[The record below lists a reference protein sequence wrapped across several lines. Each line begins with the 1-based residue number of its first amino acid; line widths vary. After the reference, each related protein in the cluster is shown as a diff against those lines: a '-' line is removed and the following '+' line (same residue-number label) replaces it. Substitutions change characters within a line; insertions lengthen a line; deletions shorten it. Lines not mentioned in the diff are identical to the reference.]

1 MIGFHALACSVCLLL
16 LTALPFTF
24 YTPRQEEL
32 NRSIS
37 DAGAVAL
44 VELVIITYAGQF
56 DDTSNTNDKVW
67 EHVYKEFEELVRK
80 GDLPPSDLRSMA
92 ALRKRYALE
101 LGVLPCPSHDCPAPF
116 ITCRSD

>member
-1 MIGFHALACSVCLLL
+1 M
-16 LTALPFTF
+16 PFTF
-24 YTPRQEEL
+24 YTPRQEES
-32 NRSIS
+32 NRAIS

-44 VELVIITYAGQF
+44 VELVIVTYAGQF

-67 EHVYKEFEELVRK
+67 EHVYKAFEELVRK

-92 ALRKRYALE
+92 ALRKRYSLE